1 MALPKFDFFS
11 FLAGFLAASL
21 LWVVIWRGRANWPQ
35 IQTALRKQAAAAR
48 KKNLSDIE
56 TYLNQS
62 VYRRVQRQHLAA
74 ALFSLDE
81 ILIQPLVVAPP
92 AAPDPSGN
100 RIEESEL
107 EQVIPY
113 MPDWPEVA
121 SEFGYLTRPLS
132 LIASQKADIALIGRP
147 GVGKTTA
154 LCDFASSLVQKRLT
168 DTRFLDCL
176 PVFLHV
182 LDLKTLL
189 LNNEDPA
196 DALVDGFTGNVAAT
210 LQKQARTA
218 VRLALRESRAILL
231 MDGLDQLPP
240 AEITIFINYLSKL
253 KSKYSNLQIIV
264 ACSDLFLDGLV
275 GLGFTPV
282 AVAPWN
288 QFQLRQF
295 IEKWGLAWKESIIP
309 QISKFINIPQP
320 DPLALENWIN
330 TVGLFYSPFDWTEL
344 IWGSFSG
351 DLSGNFPQHG
361 YDAHL
366 KRIFQGKDLKA
377 YFGKLASTMLSSNHS
392 NISFEQAARILNGFS
407 NELGR
412 EIVTPSPSQPN
423 SPAQSE
429 RPEKTS
435 NIIANTAGEKMLSK
449 AIEVGLLAEYG
460 ENQIA
465 FCHLPHAAYLAAIHT
480 QNEDIEVNWQW
491 SLSVLTVKFLS
502 FNGNQATIEKL
513 LEQDADPLRF
523 RLLQAGRI
531 LVGTPPNSELR
542 TQIMRRLLGEIQ
554 QDKLPFGT
562 RARLLAACAISNDPG
577 VVVLLRQWLNAPST
591 NLRRLAA
598 LGCGLLKDA
607 KSVNDLTSLLAD
619 PDFHTH
625 STAGLA
631 LISIPG
637 DVALHEVVI
646 SLSHGVETLRHAV
659 AEGLAIQ
666 PGQAG
671 IELLKE
677 AAGMDDLLIRR
688 AVVFGLALLRNSW
701 SQEML
706 SKMAVED
713 GQWVVRNAAAQAL
726 DQLQQPDPHIPI
738 SLPPFWK
745 SSWLITFAGRHG
757 LGVSPDEPPI
767 KLLTLALESGTE
779 EDCIMAL
786 QYLTILNG
794 LEVQEI
800 VEKTVNSRDESVSEK
815 ALQVLWCF
823 STVKEY

>member
-1 MALPKFDFFS
+1 MALPKLDFLS

-21 LWVVIWRGRANWPQ
+21 LWVLIWRGRVNWPQ

-56 TYLNQS
+56 TYLNQN
-62 VYRRVQRQHLAA
+62 VYQRVQRQHLAA

-92 AAPDPSGN
+92 AALDSSGN

-132 LIASQKADIALIGRP
+132 NIASQKADIALIGRP

-154 LCDFASSLVQKRLT
+154 LCDFATGLVQKRFT
-168 DTRFLDCL
+168 DQRLLDCL
-176 PVFLHV
+176 PLFLHV
-182 LDLKTLL
+182 LDLKQLL

-196 DALVDGFTGNVAAT
+196 DALVDGFTGNVAVT

-218 VRLALRESRAILL
+218 VRLALRENRAILIL
-231 MDGLDQLPP
+231 DGLDQLHP
-240 AEITIFINYLSKL
+240 ANLNTFSNYLSKL
-253 KSKYSNLQIIV
+253 KTKYSSLQII
-264 ACSDLFLDGLV
+264 AGCSDLFLDGLI

-288 QFQLRQF
+288 QFQLHQF
-295 IEKWGLAWKESIIP
+295 IEKWGHAWKEFIIP
-309 QISKFINIPQP
+309 QISKFINVPQP

-330 TVGLFYSPFDWTEL
+330 TGGLFYSPFDWTEL
-344 IWGSFSG
+344 AWGSFSG

-361 YDAHL
+361 YEAHL
-366 KRIFQGKDLKA
+366 KRIFQGKDLKS
-377 YFGKLASTMLSSNHS
+377 YFGKLASTMLSSNRS
-392 NISFEQAARILNGFS
+392 SITFEQAARILNGLS

-412 EIVTPSPSQPN
+412 EIITPSLSQPD
-423 SPAQSE
+423 SPVQSE
-429 RPEKTS
+429 RLEKTG

-465 FCHLPHAAYLAAIHT
+465 FCHLPHAAYLAAIYT
-480 QNEDIEVNWQW
+480 QNEGVDVNWQW
-491 SLSVLTVKFLS
+491 PLSILTEKYRA
-502 FNGNQATIEKL
+502 FNGNQVSVEKM

-523 RLLQAGRI
+523 RLQQAGRI
-531 LVGTPPNSELR
+531 LAGTPPNSELR
-542 TQIMRRLLGEIQ
+542 TQIMRRLMGEIQ
-554 QDKLPFGT
+554 QERLPFGT
-562 RARLLAACAISNDPG
+562 RARLLTACAISNDPG

-598 LGCGLLKDA
+598 LGCGLVKDA
-607 KSVNDLTSLLAD
+607 KSVADLTNLLSD

-625 STAGLA
+625 STAGIA

-637 DVALHEVVI
+637 DAALREVAF
-646 SLSHGVETLRHAV
+646 SLSHGVETLRHAI

-677 AAGMDDLLIRR
+677 AVGMDDLLIRR

-713 GQWVVRNAAAQAL
+713 GQWVVRNVAAQAL
-726 DQLQQPDPHIPI
+726 DQFQQPDPHIPT
-738 SLPPFWK
+738 SLMPFWK
-745 SSWLITFAGRHG
+745 SSWLITFAGKHG
-757 LGVSPDEPPI
+757 MGVSPDEPPI
-767 KLLTLALESGTE
+767 KLLTLALESGTD

-786 QYLTILNG
+786 QYLAMFKG

-800 VEKTVNSRDESVSEK
+800 IEKTINNKDEGVSEK
-815 ALQVLWCF
+815 ALQVLWCL
-823 STVKEY
+823 STVEEN